1 MSRGAIL
8 SDVVVRSMG
17 RKVSNIGFVPISI
30 VRVRALKIG
39 VPVIP
44 ILSTVCC
51 SGSNTSRED
60 SDGSIAYRSSVTPTM
75 VAVTCMN
82 GKLGKKLLSAQR
94 KRNQCL
100 PSVYFPA
107 ED

>member
-1 MSRGAIL
+1 M
-8 SDVVVRSMG
+8 VVRSMG

-51 SGSNTSRED
+51 SGSSTSRED
-60 SDGSIAYRSSVTPTM
+60 RSIAYRSSVTPTM

-82 GKLGKKLLSAQR
+82 GKLGKNLLSAQR

-100 PSVYFPA
+100 PSVCFPA

>member
-1 MSRGAIL
+1 
-8 SDVVVRSMG
+8 MG
-17 RKVSNIGFVPISI
+17 RKVSNIGSVLIST
-30 VRVRALKIG
+30 VRVRALKVD

-51 SGSNTSRED
+51 SGSKHTSQE
-60 SDGSIAYRSSVTPTM
+60 DGSIAYRSSFTPITM
-75 VAVTCMN
+75 VVVTCMN
-82 GKLGKKLLSAQR
+82 GKLGKKPPSAFIQH

-100 PSVYFPA
+100 PSVCFPA